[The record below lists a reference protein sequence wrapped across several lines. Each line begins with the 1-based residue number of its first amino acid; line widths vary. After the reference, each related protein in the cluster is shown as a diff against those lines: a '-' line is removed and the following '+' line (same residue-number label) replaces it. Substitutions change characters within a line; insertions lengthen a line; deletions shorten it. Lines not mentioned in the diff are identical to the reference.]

1 MIDKFEGDIKLS
13 KNVAA
18 LVTEGVRKK
27 KPLKDRGAVTN
38 KIYQWSYGILPYEID
53 SIFGRNLI
61 LRTARTTIL
70 LQNAISF

>member
-27 KPLKDRGAVTN
+27 KPLEERGAVTN
-38 KIYQWSYGILPYEID
+38 KIYLWSDGILPYEID
-53 SIFGRNLI
+53 STFGKN
-61 LRTARTTIL
+61 
-70 LQNAISF
+70 